1 MAVVSRLVCSSS
13 DVIGDILIV
22 PVCNLTSAQ
31 LLRVPSPVTASA
43 VALCAEVS
51 PSLPSVL
58 LHKGGQR
65 VLLVQAL

>member
-22 PVCNLTSAQ
+22 PVRNLTSAQ
-31 LLRVPSPVTASA
+31 LLRVPSPVTAGA

-58 LHKGGQR
+58 LHKGG
-65 VLLVQAL
+65 